1 MKLRKLETSEVIAD
15 QAECTDFVSVDGEVY
30 AEDEL
35 PFELVDDLPEVI
47 DEDMLYE
54 EHKDRE
60 LFNTETGQP
69 KQQHR
74 R

>member
-1 MKLRKLETSEVIAD
+1 MKQRKFEIIAD